1 MRYFTAQEL
10 ENAVRKAPKP
20 VQEIISSRLEVAGT
34 IAEISKKHQLQLD
47 QIGLLAEL
55 NRNMLLGLVSPEE
68 LLGELILA
76 KVSDVQAR
84 GVISDINEK
93 IFVPL
98 RAQMQGGAAGAPQMP
113 APVAS
118 APQPVR
124 PATPP
129 VPQPR
134 VVVPAPNYAPPRPP
148 APPAAPV
155 VTAPATPPAPP
166 RPAPQPAPQQW
177 ANQWAPPST
186 VIQANPSLPQRPA
199 QIADSMM
206 HYTPFPKPSTPRA
219 VPLRSADA
227 FQANRAERITAP
239 VRSAPVAQRPTM
251 GSDRMLEDHEEPSPQ
266 MRQPSG
272 VIQPG
277 ARAPIARVAQPPA
290 NLPGAMP
297 PRPVSYTAPAP
308 TPRPGGVDHYSM
320 DPYREPLED
329 TTVE

>member
-1 MRYFTAQEL
+1 MATFSDDAVMSAM
-10 ENAVRKAPKP
+10 NAAPVAVQQF
-20 VQEIISSRLEVAGT
+20 VQEAKAGR
-34 IAEISKKHQLQLD
+34 AA
-47 QIGLLAEL
+47 AEL
-55 NRNMLLGLVSPEE
+55 AKKYRFPDDAYVVLGEMIRNLVLGLVDPAQF
-68 LLGELILA
+68 LGELIILKIPEA
-76 KVSDVQAR
+76 NVRQLMGDL
-84 GVISDINEK
+84 NEK
-93 IFVPL
+93 VFIPL

-129 VPQPR
+129 APQPR
-134 VVVPAPNYAPPRPP
+134 VVMPPPNYASPRPP
-148 APPAAPV
+148 APPAAPIV
-155 VTAPATPPAPP
+155 AAPATPPALP

-177 ANQWAPPST
+177 ANQWASPST

-219 VPLRSADA
+219 VPLRPADA

-239 VRSAPVAQRPTM
+239 VRSAPVAQRPIM
-251 GSDRMLEDHEEPSPQ
+251 GSDRRLEDHEEPSPQ

-277 ARAPIARVAQPPA
+277 ARAPIARVAPPPA

-297 PRPVSYTAPAP
+297 PRPVSYIAPAP

-329 TTVE
+329 TTAE